1 MTDPNPRRPDHE
13 IDPLFLA
20 RWSPRAFDG
29 SEIGESEINSLFEAA
44 RWAPSAFN
52 LQPWRFHYARRDTPQ
67 WEPFLSGLIPFN
79 RSWAQSASLL
89 VYVLSDTLAPAKAGD
104 KPQISHSH
112 SFDAGAAWAQFALQA
127 TRMGLFA
134 HGMTGLDLEEVR
146 RVLDAPMR
154 FRIEAAIAVGRLG
167 DKSILP
173 DSLQARE
180 RPSGRRPIAEFVSE
194 GSFADE

>member
-1 MTDPNPRRPDHE
+1 MTYPNERKPDHD

-29 SEIGESEINSLFEAA
+29 SAIGEGEINSLFEAA

-52 LQPWRFHYARRDTPQ
+52 VQPWRFHYARRDTPE
-67 WEPFLSGLIPFN
+67 WEPFLGGLIPFN

-89 VYVLSDTLAPAKAGD
+89 IYVLSDTLAPAKAGAE
-104 KPQISHSH
+104 PQLSHSH
-112 SFDAGAAWAQFALQA
+112 SFDAGAAWAHLALQA

-134 HGMTGLDLEEVR
+134 HGMTGLDLQEVR
-146 RVLDAPMR
+146 RVLNAPTR

-167 DKSILP
+167 DKSILSE
-173 DSLQARE
+173 SLQARE
-180 RPSGRRPIAEFVSE
+180 GPSGRKPIAEFVSE
-194 GSFADE
+194 GGFSVE